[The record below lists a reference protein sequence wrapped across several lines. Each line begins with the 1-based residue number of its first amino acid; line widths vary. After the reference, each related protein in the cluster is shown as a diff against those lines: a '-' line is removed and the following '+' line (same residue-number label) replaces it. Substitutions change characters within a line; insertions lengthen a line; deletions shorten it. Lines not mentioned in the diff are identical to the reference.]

1 MRVTGRVQS
10 RMRDGTPNRR
20 STAGRILAIAWFGF
34 VAAACGPGAGERGG
48 TVVVGLRSDFQAFNP
63 IVASAA
69 YTIEVNNFALFTPL
83 VRYGSNLEPEP
94 YLAESWEEHGDTAV
108 TFRLR
113 RDVRWHDGQPVTADD
128 VKFTFDVAKDPTA
141 ASLLETAFL
150 ARVASAAV
158 VDSFTITFRYVHPHA
173 QAIENFYWA
182 PAPRHLLQD
191 ITPAELRNAPF
202 NRQPVGSGPFRFQQW
217 QANEQI
223 VLVRNDD
230 FPEGLGGPPA
240 ADRVMFRIIPEAS
253 TRMTEQLTRRLH
265 VNMQLLPDQ
274 ANQLRNNPDVD
285 LHSFTG
291 RTVWYVGWNHLHP
304 PFDNRDVRR
313 ALTMAINRQELIDA
327 LLFGEGAPA
336 TSTLPPWHRLATDV
350 DPLPFDPDAAGRL
363 LDAAGWTVGPDGI
376 RRNPQNQPFR
386 FTLLTSDD
394 RLRQSVVEV
403 IQSQL
408 RRIGVQADVRVMEFQ
423 TMLAA
428 HRGRDFEAVVTN
440 WVLDNFEAS
449 SAPNS
454 LFHSSNAEIE
464 GSPNRSSVRIPRLDQ
479 AIENAAMQT
488 SETDARRAYARYVE
502 ILQEEQ
508 PVTFLFWQ
516 NTMSATLDNI
526 GAVEMDPRG
535 ELITIRDWTIAR

>member
-1 MRVTGRVQS
+1 MRRAES
-10 RMRDGTPNRR
+10 RYRHHRR
-20 STAGRILAIAWFGF
+20 GTAGVVLTTLLLFG
-34 VAAACGPGAGERGG
+34 AAGCGEPGTGERGG
-48 TVVVGLRSDFQAFNP
+48 TIVVGLRSDFQAFNP

-69 YTIEVNNFALFTPL
+69 YTIELNNHALFTPI
-83 VRYGSNLEPEP
+83 VRYDSNLEPEP

-113 RDVRWHDGQPVTADD
+113 RDVRWHDGQPVTAED
-128 VKFTFDVAKDPTA
+128 VKFTFDVAKDPAA

-150 ARVASAAV
+150 ARVASATV

-182 PAPRHLLQD
+182 PAPRHLLEGVAAAD
-191 ITPAELRNAPF
+191 MRNAPF
-202 NRQPVGSGPFRFQQW
+202 NRQPVGSGPYRFGQW
-217 QANEQI
+217 QANEQL
-223 VLVRNDD
+223 VLTRNED
-230 FPEGLGGPPA
+230 FPDALGGPPL

-253 TRMTEQLTRRLH
+253 TRMTELLTGRLH

-274 ANQLRNNPDVD
+274 ANQLRNNPDVEV
-285 LHSFTG
+285 HSFTG
-291 RTVWYVGWNHLHP
+291 STVYYIGWNHLRP

-313 ALTMAINRQELIDA
+313 ALTMAINRQEIIDA
-327 LLFGEGAPA
+327 LLFGGGEIA
-336 TSTLPPWHRLATDV
+336 TSTLPPWHRLATGT
-350 DPLPFDPDAAGRL
+350 DPLPYDPDAAGTL

-386 FTLLTSDD
+386 FTMLTSDD
-394 RLRQSVVEV
+394 QLRRSIVEV

-408 RRIGVQADVRVMEFQ
+408 RRVGVQVDVRVMEFQ

-428 HRGRDFEAVVTN
+428 HRGRDFEAVTTN

-454 LFHSSNAEIE
+454 LFHSSNADIE

-479 AIENAAMQT
+479 AIENAATQT
-488 SETDARRAYARYVE
+488 EPGAARDAYRRYVQ

-516 NTMSATLDNI
+516 NTMSAVLANVA
-526 GAVEMDPRG
+526 GVEMDPRG
-535 ELITIRDWTIAR
+535 ELITIPEWSVSR